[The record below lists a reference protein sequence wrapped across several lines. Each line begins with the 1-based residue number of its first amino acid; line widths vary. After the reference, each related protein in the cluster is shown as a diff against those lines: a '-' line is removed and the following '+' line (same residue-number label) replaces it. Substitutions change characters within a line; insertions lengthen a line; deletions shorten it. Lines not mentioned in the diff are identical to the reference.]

1 MLGIMI
7 TKLRGVSMTKAK
19 VLMILFA
26 SGLLLSGMIVGSA
39 EAKDATGYTISCEA
53 AARLVENPN
62 VSYKQSQTDPAIW
75 IIENRRWYGAADDT
89 KQFIMANMFT
99 YTKCKSKNGDAA
111 PITVVCDGKIVA
123 KTDYTGR
130 PFLLRVMP

>member
-1 MLGIMI
+1 
-7 TKLRGVSMTKAK
+7 MTK

-26 SGLLLSGMIVGSA
+26 FGLLLSGMLACSA

-62 VSYKQSQTDPAIW
+62 VSYKQSSSDPAMW
-75 IIENRRWYGAADDT
+75 IIEHQRWYGAADDT

-99 YTKCKSKNGDAA
+99 YTKCQSKNRAM
-111 PITVVCDGKIVA
+111 PITLVCNGQIVA